1 MKYELNDK
9 PFFFPLLM
17 YGLQWWIVSLPC
29 VVIMGIIVSQLHYT
43 DVAEQTFY
51 LQKLFGIMGIAMIV
65 QVLWGHRLPLII
77 GPASVLLIGILSS
90 VSSGI
95 AAMNTGIMTG
105 GLVLTVLAYSGLL
118 GKLQF
123 VFTPRVV
130 TVILILIAFTLTPVI
145 LKLVLGDTVHA
156 LFNLFFTLMMVFALV
171 IGNKLLRGIWK
182 STTVLWGIVGG
193 VLVYYLVNGFP
204 ALMSLGAGIMPE
216 QATLL
221 NFSLEF
227 EPGTIL
233 AFLFCY
239 IALIVNELGSIQ
251 AVGHMLQ
258 ADRME
263 QRTSRGV
270 GIVGVM
276 NVLAGMFG
284 VIGPV
289 DYSMSPGVISATG
302 CASRYTLIPAG
313 CGLILCA
320 FFPSVVGMLVTI
332 PGVVMGAI
340 LLYLMA
346 TQLAAG
352 LQMLVREKA
361 ITDFDSG
368 VVVALP
374 LMVALLLSFAPE
386 KVLDLIPS
394 LLRPIVGNGFVMGVI
409 AVLIMEHFIFRKK

>member
-9 PFFFPLLM
+9 PGILPMLM

-43 DVAEQTFY
+43 DVSEQTFY
-51 LQKLFGIMGIAMIV
+51 LQKLFGVIGIAMIV

-77 GPASVLLIGILSS
+77 GPASVLLIGILST

-95 AAMNTGIMTG
+95 SAVYTGIMVG
-105 GLVLTVLAYSGLL
+105 GLILTILAYSGLL
-118 GKLQF
+118 GRLQF
-123 VFTPRVV
+123 VFTPRIV
-130 TVILILIAFTLTPVI
+130 TVILILIAFTLTSVI
-145 LKLVLGDTVHA
+145 LKLVLGDAVRA
-156 LFNLFFTLMMVFALV
+156 LFNMFFTLVMVLALV

-193 VLVYYLVNGFP
+193 VLVYYGVFGLPMLPSTGVEII
-204 ALMSLGAGIMPE
+204 LE
-216 QATLL
+216 QATVL
-221 NFSLEF
+221 NFPLNF
-227 EPGTIL
+227 EAGTIL

-258 ADRME
+258 ADHMDR
-263 QRTSRGV
+263 RTTRGV
-270 GIVGVM
+270 GIVGVVNM
-276 NVLAGMFG
+276 LSGLFG

-302 CASRYTLIPAG
+302 CASRYTLLPAG
-313 CGLILCA
+313 VGLILCA

-368 VVVALP
+368 VVVGLP

-386 KVLDLIPS
+386 KVLNLIPY
-394 LLRPIVGNGFVMGVI
+394 LFKPIVGNGFVMGVI
-409 AVLIMEHFIFRKK
+409 TVLIMEQLIFKMK

>member
-1 MKYELNDK
+1 MKYELNDN
-9 PFFFPLLM
+9 PGILPMLM

-43 DVAEQTFY
+43 DVSEQTFY
-51 LQKLFGIMGIAMIV
+51 LQKLFGVIGIAMIV

-77 GPASVLLIGILSS
+77 GPASVLLIGILST

-95 AAMNTGIMTG
+95 SAVYTGIMVG
-105 GLVLTVLAYSGLL
+105 GLILTILAYSGLL
-118 GKLQF
+118 GRLQF
-123 VFTPRVV
+123 VFTPRIV
-130 TVILILIAFTLTPVI
+130 TVILILIAFTLTSVI
-145 LKLVLGDTVHA
+145 LKLVLGDAVRA
-156 LFNLFFTLMMVFALV
+156 LFNMFFTLVMVLALV

-193 VLVYYLVNGFP
+193 VLVYYGVFGLPMLPSTGVEII
-204 ALMSLGAGIMPE
+204 LE
-216 QATLL
+216 QATVL
-221 NFSLEF
+221 NFPLNF
-227 EPGTIL
+227 EAGTIL

-258 ADRME
+258 ADHMDR
-263 QRTSRGV
+263 RTTRGV
-270 GIVGVM
+270 GIVGVVNM
-276 NVLAGMFG
+276 LSGLFG

-302 CASRYTLIPAG
+302 CASRYTLLPAG
-313 CGLILCA
+313 VGLILCA

-346 TQLAAG
+346 DAIGCWFTDVG
-352 LQMLVREKA
+352 KREG
-361 ITDFDSG
+361 DH
-368 VVVALP
+368 
-374 LMVALLLSFAPE
+374 
-386 KVLDLIPS
+386 
-394 LLRPIVGNGFVMGVI
+394 GF
-409 AVLIMEHFIFRKK
+409 

>member
-9 PFFFPLLM
+9 PGILPMLM

-29 VVIMGIIVSQLHYT
+29 VVIMGIIMSQLHYT

-77 GPASVLLIGILSS
+77 GPASVLLIGILST

-95 AAMNTGIMTG
+95 PAVYTGIMVG

-123 VFTPRVV
+123 VFTPRIV

-145 LKLVLGDTVHA
+145 LKLVLGDAVHA
-156 LFNLFFTLMMVFALV
+156 LFNLFFTLVMVLALV

-193 VLVYYLVNGFP
+193 VLVYYGVFGFP
-204 ALMSLGAGIMPE
+204 MLPSTEAGIIPE
-216 QATLL
+216 QATVFNFPL
-221 NFSLEF
+221 NFEA
-227 EPGTIL
+227 GTIL

-258 ADRME
+258 ADQMG
-263 QRTSRGV
+263 QRTTRGV
-270 GIVGVM
+270 GIVGVT
-276 NVLAGMFG
+276 NVLSGLFG

-302 CASRYTLIPAG
+302 CASRYTLLPAG
-313 CGLILCA
+313 AGLILCA

-368 VVVALP
+368 VVVGLP

-386 KVLDLIPS
+386 GVLNLIPS
-394 LLRPIVGNGFVMGVI
+394 LFKPIVGNGFVMGVI
-409 AVLIMEHFIFRKK
+409 TVLIMEHLIFKKK